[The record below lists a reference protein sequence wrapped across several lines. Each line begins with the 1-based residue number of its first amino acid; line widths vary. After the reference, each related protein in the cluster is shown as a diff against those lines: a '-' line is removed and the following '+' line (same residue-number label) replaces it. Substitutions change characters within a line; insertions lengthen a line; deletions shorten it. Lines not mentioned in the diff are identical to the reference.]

1 MNLIRQLNKVTLNV
15 YLPSHSCV
23 MWCFIRQ
30 LFIIYWMLVKSAKCK
45 HNNSKIMPAVPKNT
59 GTWGMN
65 TTIVNITILHMKYE
79 NSIKDS
85 PSIVSE
91 V

>member
-45 HNNSKIMPAVPKNT
+45 HNNSKIMSAGPKKHSDMGHENHYSQHNNPAYEIRK
-59 GTWGMN
+59 
-65 TTIVNITILHMKYE
+65 LHKR
-79 NSIKDS
+79 
-85 PSIVSE
+85 
-91 V
+91 